1 MKTLLLSSLIFLAA
15 ILLIVL
21 APVQAQTPV
30 PCPTGYPHP
39 IFWTATALAQP
50 TRTTVPLST
59 PQGGGVPTITYPTT
73 TLIPLYELATQF
85 AYDQTSIPN
94 YNASTAIAL
103 TAYAYQ
109 TIAST
114 PTGDSFDTTPVPT
127 PSAPL
132 YRVQVSLVNI
142 RQQPNT
148 SAAIVGGLRQGEV
161 VGISQTT
168 SIGAITWGKLRDGR
182 GWVALSQNAF
192 VYLAKL

>member
-1 MKTLLLSSLIFLAA
+1 MKTLLLSSVLLFLA
-15 ILLIVL
+15 ILMVLL
-21 APVQAQTPV
+21 APVHAQTSA
-30 PCPTGYPHP
+30 PCPTSYPHP
-39 IFWTATALAQP
+39 IFWTATALAMP
-50 TRTTVPLST
+50 TRTTVPL
-59 PQGGGVPTITYPTT
+59 QTITGGSFSPVYPTS

-85 AYDQTSIPN
+85 AYDRTHIPN
-94 YNASTAIAL
+94 YNASTAIVL
-103 TAYAYQ
+103 TANAYN
-109 TIAST
+109 TSAPS
-114 PTGDSFDTTPVPT
+114 PTQDGNDLTPVPT

-168 SIGAITWGKLRDGR
+168 TVGAITWGKLRDGR
-182 GWVALSQNAF
+182 GWVALAQNAV